1 MQSVRLSEYDVDARR
16 MKCLG
21 FCARRNK
28 KSNFKSAPIQK
39 NGFMESSEILAKL
52 WKMQREKYLYIN
64 NQDDSVSYDSPSDED
79 IEIWN
84 QEM

>member
-1 MQSVRLSEYDVDARR
+1 MQSVRRSEYDVNARR

-39 NGFMESSEILAKL
+39 NKFMESSEILAKL
-52 WKMQREKYLYIN
+52 WKMQREKNLYN
-64 NQDDSVSYDSPSDED
+64 NNHNVSVSNDSPSDED

-84 QEM
+84 QEV